1 MKLDPK
7 KTALAVG
14 IFAGGWHVVWAVLIM
29 LGWAQPL
36 QDFMFQIHMLNN
48 PFTVVAFNLGTA
60 AVLVITTF
68 AIGFLFGWVF
78 ANIWNRVQKAA

>member
-14 IFAGGWHVVWAVLIM
+14 FFAGGAHVVWVLLIA

-36 QDFMFQIHMLNN
+36 QDFIFQIHMLNN
-48 PFTVVAFNLGTA
+48 PFTVGVFNLGTA
-60 AVLVITTF
+60 VILIITTF

-78 ANIWNRVQKAA
+78 ANIWNRVQKV